1 VNEIFAKV
9 SCLVEVWNLEAKVHF
24 QLEKPHFI
32 MPLLKILTTT
42 ISKGKTNY
50 IYFKI

>member
-1 VNEIFAKV
+1 MSDFVAKV

-32 MPLLKILTTT
+32 MHLLKVLATTF
-42 ISKGKTNY
+42 SMGKTNY
-50 IYFKI
+50 VCS